1 MNTGNSFQ
9 PQQSPQAP
17 RSPDT
22 LSADAKTELLAKFK
36 EPFNPALIN
45 WVVKATKSGRRRKQG
60 LVLPYADSR
69 AYTDRLDELVTT
81 AGWTDEYSVQVV
93 EGFDRK
99 RKGADKAVASAKV
112 LVVCRLTIFGL
123 GVHSGTGECWADD
136 DNVLTSADA
145 QAFKRACSD
154 FGIGRYLY
162 DIDGQW
168 VDLNEK
174 ERPASTPRLPE
185 WAIPKNQRVTNGS
198 TVHSAKS
205 NAAKTENNPANGKT
219 ASPASTNSVKASTN
233 VAMEDDDLMREVRS
247 LSTEVGNRMAA
258 GVIAQVRGL
267 TPENGKKLHF
277 MLMRELLEKSDRGE
291 RVAVREKLIIVKR
304 GVDRM
309 KAAIEKVGLSRYTKI
324 CAELDCPGGISD
336 IPDVK
341 TLAALV
347 QKLEE
352 LATPKKES
360 TEAKPDKKSDDI
372 GANEK
377 AHHPAAPDDQQHLD
391 LEDRVDSNQ
400 ADLTGLRNQMLAL
413 ARTRASESNKPVRE
427 VIAWASNGAFSI
439 PRYWT
444 LDLSQYRSSQECHR
458 QTSEQRCAI
467 EREEI
472 RGEVCTADHGRIF
485 DREPRSGWLGL
496 YPAMC
501 RS

>member
-1 MNTGNSFQ
+1 MNSASAIPSSTEFQNSAHGSGAQ
-9 PQQSPQAP
+9 ESLG
-17 RSPDT
+17 
-22 LSADAKTELLAKFK
+22 LSQKQELLAKFK
-36 EPFNPALIN
+36 TPFNPVLIN
-45 WVVKATKSGRRRKQG
+45 WVVKATKSGRRGKQG

-145 QAFKRACSD
+145 QEFKRACSD

-168 VDLNEK
+168 VDLDER
-174 ERPASTPRLPE
+174 ERPASTPHLPE
-185 WAIPKNQRVTNGS
+185 WAIPKNQRLPNGS
-198 TVHSAKS
+198 TVRSAKS

-219 ASPASTNSVKASTN
+219 ASPASTNSPKASTN
-233 VAMEDDDLMREVRS
+233 VAIDDDELMREVRS
-247 LSTEVGNRMAA
+247 LATEVGNRLAA

-267 TPENGKKLHF
+267 APENGKKLHF
-277 MLMRELLEKSDRGE
+277 MPMQELLEKSDRGE
-291 RVAVREKLIIVKR
+291 RVAVREKLVIVKR

-309 KAAIEKVGLSRYTKI
+309 KAAIGKVGLFRYTKI

-360 TEAKPDKKSDDI
+360 TEVKPGKEADDSRSK
-372 GANEK
+372 EK
-377 AHHPAAPDDQQHLD
+377 AQHPAAADDQQRLD
-391 LEDRVDSNQ
+391 LDGRVDPNE
-400 ADLTGLRNQMLAL
+400 ADLTGLRNQLLVLAK
-413 ARTRASESNKPVRE
+413 TRASESNKPVGAI
-427 VIAWASNGAFSI
+427 VAWASNGAF
-439 PRYWT
+439 
-444 LDLSQYRSSQECHR
+444 QYRDIGRLTSANTEALTSAISNLQNKAVQEK
-458 QTSEQRCAI
+458 
-467 EREEI
+467 
-472 RGEVCTADHGRIF
+472 GR
-485 DREPRSGWLGL
+485 
-496 YPAMC
+496 
-501 RS
+501 

>member
-1 MNTGNSFQ
+1 MNSASAIPSSTEFQNSAHDTGAQES
-9 PQQSPQAP
+9 SG
-17 RSPDT
+17 
-22 LSADAKTELLAKFK
+22 LSQKQELLTKFK

-45 WVVKATKSGRRRKQG
+45 WVVKATKSGRRGKQG
-60 LVLPYADSR
+60 LVLPYADAR

-168 VDLNEK
+168 VDLDER
-174 ERPASTPRLPE
+174 ERPASTPHLPE
-185 WAIPKNQRVTNGS
+185 WAIPKSQRLKNGT
-198 TVHSAKS
+198 TVRSAKS

-219 ASPASTNSVKASTN
+219 ASPASTNSPKASTN
-233 VAMEDDDLMREVRS
+233 VAIDDDDLMRDVRS
-247 LSTEVGNRMAA
+247 LATEVGNRLAA
-258 GVIAQVRGL
+258 GVVAQVCGL

-277 MLMRELLEKSDRGE
+277 MPMQELLEKSDRVE
-291 RVAVREKLIIVKR
+291 RVAVLEKLIIVKR

-309 KAAIEKVGLSRYTKI
+309 KAAIGKVGLTKYTKI

-352 LATPKKES
+352 QATPKKE
-360 TEAKPDKKSDDI
+360 TAEAKQDKKADDT
-372 GANEK
+372 GAKEK
-377 AHHPAAPDDQQHLD
+377 AQHPAAENNQQQLD
-391 LEDRVDSNQ
+391 LNGRADPNQ
-400 ADLTGLRNQMLAL
+400 ADLTGLRNQLLAL
-413 ARTRASESNKPVRE
+413 ARTRASESNKPVGD
-427 VIAWASNGAFSI
+427 VVAWASNGAF
-439 PRYWT
+439 
-444 LDLSQYRSSQECHR
+444 QYRHIGR
-458 QTSEQRCAI
+458 LTSADTAALTSAI
-467 EREEI
+467 NKL
-472 RGEVCTADHGRIF
+472 
-485 DREPRSGWLGL
+485 LGK
-496 YPAMC
+496 AVQ
-501 RS
+501 